1 MGKRYRVASVS
12 KIAPGTMIGVNVGL
26 TPVLLANVEGE
37 IYAIQN
43 LCPHFY
49 VPLVLGKLEGCVVTC
64 AAHASKFDVRT
75 GEVVEWVTG
84 KFPLRAEQLLRL
96 KAQHRASTYPV
107 TVEGDDVYV
116 EV

>member
-1 MGKRYRVASVS
+1 VTKRYRVAQLS
-12 KIAPGTMIGVNVGL
+12 KIEPGTMVGVNAGI
-26 TPVLLANVEGE
+26 TPVLLANVEGT

-49 VPLVLGKLEGCVVTC
+49 VPLVLGRLDGCVVTC

-75 GEVVEWVTG
+75 GEVLEWVTG
-84 KFPLRAEQLLRL
+84 NYPLRAEQLLRL
-96 KAQHRASTYPV
+96 KAQKRATTYPV
-107 TVEGDDVYV
+107 TIEGEDVFV